1 MTVIGLKRKYL
12 ADLIEWNDS
21 DNRKPLIVWGAR
33 QVGKTYLI
41 KELFAEEY
49 YKNSY
54 AYIDCARDNEFT
66 SFVYNK
72 SDVKGILDYL
82 SLKFNREINESTL
95 LIFDEAQE
103 CLPLIT
109 ALKYFNQDYP
119 RIPIILTGSMVRIK
133 LKRSDSKAD
142 RKYLFPVGKIN
153 ELTIYPISFSEY
165 LENRNVMAYNFL
177 NNAFKK
183 FKPLEEGIRDII
195 SKIFYEYLIIGGM
208 PEVVAEFLKSNS
220 YTKALKI
227 LHELYDNYLADM
239 DLYQGSKEAILRSI
253 KIFNNIFTLL
263 NRESKNF
270 SPSVIQEKTRARDYV
285 NPIDWLEMAY
295 LVSKSK
301 LIKETAT
308 TPLLSNKDSIFRLYL
323 SDIGMFTY
331 QSKAPLTAFIDRDS
345 KNTLSGVFYENFVAI
360 ELERY
365 GYPLYYWNG
374 KRNAEFEFLIQYK
387 DNVIPIYINERRG
400 RLHALN
406 EFKAYNK
413 YKFSIKVSNNNF
425 GYDEASG
432 IVTIPYY
439 ALYLLLDELKE
450 REESLI

>member
-12 ADLIEWNDS
+12 KNLIEWNNS

-41 KELFAEEY
+41 KDLFAEEY
-49 YKNSY
+49 YKGRY
-54 AYIDCARDNEFT
+54 AYIDCARDSEFT

-72 SDVKGILDYL
+72 SDVKEILDYL
-82 SLKFNREINESTL
+82 SLKLNMEINESTL

-119 RIPIILTGSMVRIK
+119 KIPIILTGSMVRIK
-133 LKRSDSKAD
+133 LKRSKNDK
-142 RKYLFPVGKIN
+142 KYLFPVGKIN
-153 ELTIYPISFSEY
+153 ELTIYPVSFSEY
-165 LENRNVMAYNFL
+165 LENRNSMAYNFL
-177 NNAFKK
+177 GEAFKK
-183 FKPLEEGIRDII
+183 FEPLSSGIVDII

-208 PEVVAEFLKSNS
+208 PEVVDEFLKSNS
-220 YTKALKI
+220 YPKALKI

-239 DLYQGSKEAILRSI
+239 DLYQGSKEAIIRSI

-263 NRESKNF
+263 NRKSKNF
-270 SPSVIQEKTRARDYV
+270 SPSVIQEKTRIRDYV
-285 NPIDWLEMAY
+285 NPLDWLEMAY
-295 LVSKSK
+295 LVSKSS
-301 LIKETAT
+301 LIKETVT
-308 TPLLSNKDSIFRLYL
+308 TPLLSSKDSIFRLYL
-323 SDIGMFTY
+323 SDIGMLTY
-331 QSKAPLTAFIDRDS
+331 QSKAPLTSFIGRDS
-345 KNTLSGVFYENFVAI
+345 KNTLSGVFYENYVAI

-387 DNVIPIYINERRG
+387 DYVIPIDVKKSKGKRNS
-400 RLHALN
+400 LD
-406 EFKAYNK
+406 EFKAHNK
-413 YKFSIKVSNNNF
+413 YKFSIKVSSNNF
-425 GYDEASG
+425 GYDDESG

-439 ALYLLLDELKE
+439 ALYLLLEELKR
-450 REESLI
+450 REEILF